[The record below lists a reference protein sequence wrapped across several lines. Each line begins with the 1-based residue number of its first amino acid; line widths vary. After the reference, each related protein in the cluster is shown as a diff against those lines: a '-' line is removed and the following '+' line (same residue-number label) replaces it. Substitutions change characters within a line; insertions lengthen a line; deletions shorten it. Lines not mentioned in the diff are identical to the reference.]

1 MLPTAQVAVLPP
13 ETWAS
18 VTLARAPVTV
28 TATGTLLVV
37 VELFPSWP
45 PLSRPQQ

>member
-1 MLPTAQVAVLPP
+1 VLPTAQVSVLPA

-18 VTLARAPVTV
+18 LTPASAPVTV

-37 VELFPSWP
+37 VELLPSWP
-45 PLSRPQQ
+45 LLSRPQQ